1 MTLLWPPDLPL
12 VIHPAGISTLDVQE
26 WIQKNHAPVSRIN
39 CAPGTDN
46 RDFNDLVKSL
56 RNCGGVSLRE
66 VSTNLLSHALIV
78 CDCVVGSR
86 RQLSG
91 TASPHA
97 AWHGSAR
104 CSLSCQRHPGST
116 DVSIAWARPHEALC
130 GPELTDAVQTSASRR
145 SGGHARISRT
155 PIPRDRARCAY
166 STTGSTATM
175 DATATASWL
184 SPSRYHRTRA
194 G

>member
-1 MTLLWPPDLPL
+1 
-12 VIHPAGISTLDVQE
+12 VIHSVGISTLDVQE

-46 RDFNDLVKSL
+46 RNFNDLVKSL

-66 VSTNLLSHALIV
+66 VSTNQLSHALIV

-91 TASPHA
+91 TASPCA

-104 CSLSCQRHPGST
+104 CSLSYRRHPGAT
-116 DVSIAWARPHEALC
+116 DVPIAWAGPHEALC
-130 GPELTDAVQTSASRR
+130 GPKL
-145 SGGHARISRT
+145 
-155 PIPRDRARCAY
+155 
-166 STTGSTATM
+166 M
-175 DATATASWL
+175 DTV
-184 SPSRYHRTRA
+184 
-194 G
+194 